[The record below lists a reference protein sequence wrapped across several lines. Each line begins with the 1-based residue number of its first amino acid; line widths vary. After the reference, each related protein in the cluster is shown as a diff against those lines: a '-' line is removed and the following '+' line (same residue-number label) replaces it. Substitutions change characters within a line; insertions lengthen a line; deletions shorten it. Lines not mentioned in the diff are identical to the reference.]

1 MSLIGKLEQL
11 NLTLVLQGIE
21 TYAKTGLLVV
31 QQDVHWVELYFRD
44 GRLMCIGPVRP
55 NAGLADRLLQ
65 AGIISPR
72 TLQDTLMTIGLE
84 QPGETRMALTLMDL
98 GHVRHEGLRA
108 WASKEAS
115 EVIQALL
122 TWQSGELYFEDGIQ
136 PATDR
141 LLVALSPATLL
152 PPVALKS
159 AAMNVQPQVQYAH
172 PEAPPPVVQ
181 RPQPV
186 PAPAP
191 QVQMNASQLIAE
203 TPPNQM
209 GAYQLITE
217 TPANSVSFA
226 PAASPMPVMDLLGNT
241 EAQPAPSLTPPQ
253 RVTVPRPPMRIDT
266 SFMRPEMVLLP
277 VDLSALREQN
287 PQLPMTPEQ
296 WRVLT
301 RVDGQTT
308 LLAMC
313 RDLSMPAE
321 YVCQLAGELIA
332 LGLVHVSLPV
342 QASPVNEL
350 SPVSQDLLT
359 AGLANGYVA
368 PGYAASTAQP
378 WMAVAPTTDALPHA
392 FNAPLPF
399 ETKSQWGNGGNGA
412 TFVPG
417 RGWVATP
424 QPLQP
429 VQPSGPFYAAQNAF
443 EYVGGRR

>member
-31 QQDVHWVELYFRD
+31 KQDVHWVELYFRD

-159 AAMNVQPQVQYAH
+159 AAMNGQPQAQYAR
-172 PEAPPPVVQ
+172 PEAPLPVVQ
-181 RPQPV
+181 QPQPV

-191 QVQMNASQLIAE
+191 QVQVNASQLIAE

-313 RDLSMPAE
+313 RDLSMPA
-321 YVCQLAGELIA
+321 
-332 LGLVHVSLPV
+332 HRW
-342 QASPVNEL
+342 
-350 SPVSQDLLT
+350 
-359 AGLANGYVA
+359 
-368 PGYAASTAQP
+368 PG
-378 WMAVAPTTDALPHA
+378 
-392 FNAPLPF
+392 
-399 ETKSQWGNGGNGA
+399 
-412 TFVPG
+412 
-417 RGWVATP
+417 
-424 QPLQP
+424 
-429 VQPSGPFYAAQNAF
+429 
-443 EYVGGRR
+443 